1 MREEGGGLGVKGWGG
16 KGQGKRG
23 RKGGTRTGPT
33 KLGRGWK
40 FKWYYILDK
49 CKLDLNKWPI
59 DRQQTHISFS
69 NFCWEN
75 EHERKSIEEWLERRR
90 FTWNESALAEL
101 SGFEK
106 FRKRKR
112 NDWKRELAE
121 EEDEHSLSNHLLLRK
136 REEEFKKRNDWKRVL
151 AEEEDEHSLS
161 SHLLLRK
168 REEEKERESKRER
181 ERDREICRFS

>member
-59 DRQQTHISFS
+59 DRQQTHISFI
-69 NFCWEN
+69 NFWWEN
-75 EHERKSIEEWLERRR
+75 EHERKSFEEWLR
-90 FTWNESALAEL
+90 
-101 SGFEK
+101 
-106 FRKRKR
+106 
-112 NDWKRELAE
+112 
-121 EEDEHSLSNHLLLRK
+121 LRIQA
-136 REEEFKKRNDWKRVL
+136 RSR
-151 AEEEDEHSLS
+151 
-161 SHLLLRK
+161 
-168 REEEKERESKRER
+168 REEEKRVTAGWGWGKMEDLPTLQNICWGRRNKRTWVKGKMWREKYERWENW
-181 ERDREICRFS
+181 